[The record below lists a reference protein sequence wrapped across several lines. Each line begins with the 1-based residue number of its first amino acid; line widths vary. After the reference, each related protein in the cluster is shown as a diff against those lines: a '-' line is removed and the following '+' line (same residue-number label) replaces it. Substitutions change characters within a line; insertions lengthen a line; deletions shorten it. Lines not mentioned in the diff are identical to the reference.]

1 MKNKKRIKRNY
12 DRLVA
17 WGAIIFFF
25 VLLAVAVSVRT
36 QELSTRV
43 PVSYEAMTVRTGD
56 TLWGIAS
63 ERCPANMDKRDYIR
77 TVQKKNGIGADIYPG
92 DVLYVPTYER
102 RNAA

>member
-63 ERCPANMDKRDYIR
+63 EHCPANMDKRDYIR
-77 TVQKKNGIGADIYPG
+77 TVQKKNKIGADIYPG
-92 DVLYVPTYER
+92 DVLYVPTYGKE
-102 RNAA
+102 